1 MAHSNPAALP
11 SAVNTGP
18 TGFHLEHLKLDFT
31 NAKDMPFNEG
41 DPSPSISSRSSSSFH
56 SDFEVD
62 EERRR
67 IEEES
72 DTMLWPKVLEL
83 RNEIEGF
90 IIVPNKDLL
99 EDEKQNYEDIG
110 KKHKQIY
117 DKIITQ
123 NTPIYR
129 KVLTEANETF
139 RKVREA
145 TYAFCRDKKNIL
157 ILDREK
163 FMTLPELSYELA
175 LYSYNSFKVA
185 INLTNSLYDLLQ
197 HPFVS
202 CKTVVE
208 REEFSI
214 DINGRTMIRIYSL
227 TPGAASKSKDYAIKI
242 VAPYKLYD
250 FEGVSNV
257 PPEIELIILLE
268 NLIYAEKSVSLLS
281 SEDDYIGRLI
291 METIERYKKHIEEVR
306 ENKFLIQN
314 HHHHNDHHA
323 KKIQPK
329 KGGKG
334 DRESEGNRE
343 GEDEESG
350 NESESDSESDRDRDR
365 ESEGDRDRES
375 DNENKF
381 PKDEST
387 DEVYCPKYG
396 GTILKSCKDG
406 AKDFMNQ
413 LKIMIIYDWLFEQ
426 KDVILFGSWA
436 VLLKRYGREKLC
448 FNNDRIQVLC
458 MQNAEWLKSSLQTF
472 IEENLGKHELIL
484 SDQYN
489 MELPDEY
496 RLKRH
501 SIKIVVPGTKGGEE
515 RILIETFNML
525 DYAAVPVAEL
535 DGYYLLCK
543 ELELKYLLVDLWM
556 FFNIFNTGNVSK
568 EKYLNYIENILKNII
583 HVMEKYPPVTH
594 VLGYNVPYVEYRKF
608 IMIEGK
614 KHFPYFPYIKKLN
627 I

>member
-1 MAHSNPAALP
+1 MSHSNPAALP

-62 EERRR
+62 EDRQR
-67 IEEES
+67 IEEEA

-83 RNEIEGF
+83 RNEIEDF
-90 IIVPNKDLL
+90 IIVPDKTLL
-99 EDEKQNYEDIG
+99 EEEKQNYDEIT
-110 KKHKQIY
+110 KKHKQLY
-117 DKIITQ
+117 DKIIAQ

-129 KVLTEANETF
+129 KVLLSANETF

-145 TYAFCRDKKNIL
+145 TYAFCREKKNIL

-163 FMTLPELSYELA
+163 FMTLPELSYELS
-175 LYSYNSFKVA
+175 LYCYNSFKVA
-185 INLTNSLYDLLQ
+185 INLTNALYDLLQ

-202 CKTVVE
+202 CKTIVE

-227 TPGAASKSKDYAIKI
+227 APGAASKSKDYIIKT

-306 ENKFLIQN
+306 TDKFIIPS
-314 HHHHNDHHA
+314 HHHDHHA
-323 KKIQPK
+323 KKIQIT
-329 KGGKG
+329 KGGTG
-334 DRESEGNRE
+334 DPTENSDDDSTENLNETLQSEEKYKPNS
-343 GEDEESG
+343 EEV
-350 NESESDSESDRDRDR
+350 
-365 ESEGDRDRES
+365 
-375 DNENKF
+375 F
-381 PKDEST
+381 
-387 DEVYCPKYG
+387 CPKYG

-426 KDVILFGSWA
+426 KDVVLFGSWA
-436 VLLKRYGREKLC
+436 VLLKRYGRDKLC

-472 IEENLGKHELIL
+472 IEENLGRHELIL
-484 SDQYN
+484 SEQYN

-501 SIKIVVPGTKGGEE
+501 SIKIVVPGTRGGEE

-568 EKYLNYIENILKNII
+568 EKYLNYVENILKNII

-594 VLGYNVPYVEYRKF
+594 ILGYNVPYVEYRKF

-614 KHFPYFPYIKKLN
+614 KHFPYFPYIKKLV